1 LDAAK
6 ILKNI
11 ILPAIYYREG
21 KSCYYD
27 TYRKK
32 LIEIIQRLCEVY
44 RHCRNVVT
52 GEKSAKNKKAYQDKH
67 KAEYDLH
74 DRTMQELQ
82 NLGITRIPSP
92 EKIQKQLDAL
102 EEEKARVVKEL
113 QAQQKQQ
120 KTLQT
125 VQANMRALLN
135 GKALQR
141 AMEHSDKNTPVL

>member
-1 LDAAK
+1 M
-6 ILKNI
+6 
-11 ILPAIYYREG
+11 
-21 KSCYYD
+21 
-27 TYRKK
+27 
-32 LIEIIQRLCEVY
+32 
-44 RHCRNVVT
+44 VT

-113 QAQQKQQ
+113 HAQQKQQ

-141 AMEHSDKNTPVL
+141 AMEHFDKNEPVL